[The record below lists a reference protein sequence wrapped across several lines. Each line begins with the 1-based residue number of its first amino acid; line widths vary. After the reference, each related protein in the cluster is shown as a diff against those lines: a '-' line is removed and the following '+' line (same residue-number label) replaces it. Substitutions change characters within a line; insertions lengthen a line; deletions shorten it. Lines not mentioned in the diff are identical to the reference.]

1 MGACPSHAAGTH
13 SVKAEANGG
22 SGKGGC
28 VEHPVPSGSTLGAVV
43 LFTVGFVSQDT
54 VHLVHDGG
62 G

>member
-13 SVKAEANGG
+13 SVKLKLTEDQAKVSA
-22 SGKGGC
+22 
-28 VEHPVPSGSTLGAVV
+28 EHPVPSGSTLGAVV